1 MAAEETEFPLVV
13 RGYDRAAV
21 DDALRDLRREILQ
34 LSGQNAQLATE
45 LRDTSN
51 RLIEA
56 QQTISEVG
64 EPTYAGVGA
73 KAALIL
79 STAEEQAKRLI
90 QDAEQERDRIRK
102 NLAVE
107 LDEQRGRSAEFTAC
121 CKAGMGS
128 GCAAAGTS
136 ASTMSFWVRTQ
147 AAIVPAW
154 ARARSAPRACSARA
168 SSTLRRVPPESSR
181 QRRWRSSVRPRSCR
195 PCVMRSS
202 AMTMACSWCFP
213 PHSHRACSALFPLAH
228 LSPA

>member
-107 LDEQRGRSAEFTAC
+107 LDEQRPRFGGPAPTQHGHGALRFGPPDQRGGENV
-121 CKAGMGS
+121 
-128 GCAAAGTS
+128 GTK
-136 ASTMSFWVRTQ
+136 
-147 AAIVPAW
+147 
-154 ARARSAPRACSARA
+154 
-168 SSTLRRVPPESSR
+168 
-181 QRRWRSSVRPRSCR
+181 
-195 PCVMRSS
+195 
-202 AMTMACSWCFP
+202 
-213 PHSHRACSALFPLAH
+213 AH
-228 LSPA
+228 LSYLGQKETRV